1 MRANLSPLLLAIP
14 ASNVTVTVK
23 VLNSFPT
30 LDTSLN
36 ITFPETSTLY
46 FPVINPG
53 ARLVAE
59 FYSFYIEHPVQAGKA
74 NSTDAGAGNE
84 EVERYMFDIGIRKDY
99 ENLTPMWQGLFQGTF
114 PTDIPT
120 QLVEGGVTL
129 ETIKQ
134 VFWR

>member
-36 ITFPETSTLY
+36 VTFPPAAGLY

-53 ARLVAE
+53 ARLVADI
-59 FYSFYIEHPVQAGKA
+59 YAFYIEHPAQTGKPHG
-74 NSTDAGAGNE
+74 TDAGVGN
-84 EVERYMFDIGIRKDY
+84 EVERYMFDIGTRKDY
-99 ENLTPMWQGLFQGTF
+99 ENLAPSWQGVFQGTI

-120 QLVEGGVTL
+120 QLVEGGVEL
-129 ETIKQ
+129 ESIKS

>member
-14 ASNVTVTVK
+14 ASNVTVTVR

-36 ITFPETSTLY
+36 ITFPEASGLY

-53 ARLVAE
+53 ARLVADI
-59 FYSFYIEHPVQAGKA
+59 YAFYIEHPVQAGKA
-74 NSTDAGAGNE
+74 NSIDAGAGNG
-84 EVERYMFDIGIRKDY
+84 VERYMFDIGMRKDY
-99 ENLTPMWQGLFQGTF
+99 ENLAPIWQGLFEGTI

-120 QLVEGGVTL
+120 QLFQGGVEL
-129 ETIKQ
+129 ESIKS

>member
-1 MRANLSPLLLAIP
+1 MRPSLSPLLLAVP

-36 ITFPETSTLY
+36 ITLPQASAFY

-53 ARLVAE
+53 AELVADI
-59 FYSFYIEHPVQAGKA
+59 YAFYIEHPVQAGKA
-74 NSTDAGAGNE
+74 NSTDANAGNK

-99 ENLTPMWQGLFQGTF
+99 ENLAPSLQGLFQGTI

-120 QLVEGGVTL
+120 QLVEGGVAL
-129 ETIKQ
+129 ESIKQ

>member
-1 MRANLSPLLLAIP
+1 MRINSPLLLAIP

-36 ITFPETSTLY
+36 ITFPEVSGLY
-46 FPVINPG
+46 FPVINPS
-53 ARLVAE
+53 ARLMADIYA
-59 FYSFYIEHPVQAGKA
+59 FYLEHPARAGNA
-74 NSTDAGAGNE
+74 NSTDAGAGS
-84 EVERYMFDIGIRKDY
+84 EVERYMFDIGMRKDF
-99 ENLTPMWQGLFQGTF
+99 ENLAPIWQGSLEGTI

-120 QLVEGGVTL
+120 QLVQGGVEL
-129 ETIKQ
+129 ESIKS

>member
-14 ASNVTVTVK
+14 ASNVTVTIK

-36 ITFPETSTLY
+36 ITSPEVSGLY
-46 FPVINPG
+46 FPVINSG
-53 ARLVAE
+53 ARLVADI
-59 FYSFYIEHPVQAGKA
+59 YAFYIEHPSEVGKA
-74 NSTDAGAGNE
+74 NSTGAGS
-84 EVERYMFDIGIRKDY
+84 EVERYMFDVGMRKDY
-99 ENLTPMWQGLFQGTF
+99 ENLAPIWQGLFEGTI

-120 QLVEGGVTL
+120 QLVQGGVEL
-129 ETIKQ
+129 ESIKS